1 MLFTEE
7 LKKLEVDAEAHKEDK
22 GMHVSMFFFFFFFFF
37 FKSILELM
45 IERLSLNV

>member
-22 GMHVSMFFFFFFFFF
+22 GMHVSMFFF
-37 FKSILELM
+37 KSILELM